1 MDNECSICLENID
14 INDLK
19 ILSCNHKFHADC
31 INEWIKKKPICPYC
45 RKFLKSFFETKINYY
60 IFKRQC
66 NIFIEEDDFRKVTF
80 VYNYPFS
87 VKPRLIKEISTSKIQ
102 SAQIKN
108 NYVTINYFDTN
119 QKMKQTKFLFKNNE
133 ADIFIDKIQSLFS
146 KNYHYLSNNAFQI
159 NNH

>member
-66 NIFIEEDDFRKVTF
+66 NIFIEEDDFRKVGEF
-80 VYNYPFS
+80 LHES
-87 VKPRLIKEISTSKIQ
+87 ILIALKIQ
-102 SAQIKN
+102 DKVGKKLKVFVNEFEKSQELKILKN
-108 NYVTINYFDTN
+108 KIVNFSE
-119 QKMKQTKFLFKNNE
+119 KFPL
-133 ADIFIDKIQSLFS
+133 
-146 KNYHYLSNNAFQI
+146 Y
-159 NNH
+159 